1 MKTPAKK
8 IDLFSAL
15 LGIAFGLFL
24 AGALPSFQRALAE
37 ETNAVVAPPKTV
49 AAAPK
54 KESMSQEEM
63 DKKLDDIIDSQ
74 KKIQEKINAAVEKSK
89 TLKAAIR

>member
-1 MKTPAKK
+1 MKKF
-8 IDLFSAL
+8 DLFSVL

-24 AGALPSFQRALAE
+24 AGALPSFQRALAA
-37 ETNAVVAPPKTV
+37 ETNTVAAPPKTE

-54 KESMSQEEM
+54 KESMTQEEM

-74 KKIQEKINAAVEKSK
+74 KKILEKINAAMEKSK
-89 TLKAAIR
+89 TLKASIK